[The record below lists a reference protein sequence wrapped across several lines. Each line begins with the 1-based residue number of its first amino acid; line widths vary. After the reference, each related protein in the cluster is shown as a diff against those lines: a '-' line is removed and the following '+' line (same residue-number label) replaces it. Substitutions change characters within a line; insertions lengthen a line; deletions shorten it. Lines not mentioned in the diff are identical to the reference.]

1 MEILAYGLIVVA
13 IGGAILAIVAF
24 FKDEGGVEG
33 RPSNSEARNSEA
45 SNSIAGA
52 SAATMSASD
61 EGNAHSGIDGYHGGS
76 YDGYGGSDGGSGS
89 SS

>member
-1 MEILAYGLIVVA
+1 MEILAYGLLVVA
-13 IGGAILAIVAF
+13 LGGAILAIVAF

-33 RPSNSEARNSEA
+33 RPRNSEA
-45 SNSIAGA
+45 SNSIAGT

-76 YDGYGGSDGGSGS
+76 YDGYGGSDGGAGS

>member
-1 MEILAYGLIVVA
+1 MEILAYGLLVVA
-13 IGGAILAIVAF
+13 LGGAILAIVAF

-33 RPSNSEARNSEA
+33 RPRNSKA
-45 SNSIAGA
+45 NNSIAGT
-52 SAATMSASD
+52 SVATMSASD

>member
-1 MEILAYGLIVVA
+1 MEILAYGLLVVA
-13 IGGAILAIVAF
+13 LGGAILAIVAF
-24 FKDEGGVEG
+24 FKDEGGVEV
-33 RPSNSEARNSEA
+33 RPRNSEA
-45 SNSIAGA
+45 SNSVAST

>member
-1 MEILAYGLIVVA
+1 MEILAYGLLVVA
-13 IGGAILAIVAF
+13 LGGAILAIVAF

-33 RPSNSEARNSEA
+33 RPRNSEA
-45 SNSIAGA
+45 SNSIAGT
-52 SAATMSASD
+52 SVATMSASD

>member
-1 MEILAYGLIVVA
+1 MEILAYGLLVVA
-13 IGGAILAIVAF
+13 LGGAILAVVAF

-33 RPSNSEARNSEA
+33 RPRNSEA
-45 SNSIAGA
+45 SNSVA
-52 SAATMSASD
+52 STSAVTMSASD

>member
-1 MEILAYGLIVVA
+1 MEILAYGLLVVA
-13 IGGAILAIVAF
+13 LGGAVLAIVAF

-33 RPSNSEARNSEA
+33 RPRNSEA
-45 SNSIAGA
+45 SNSIAGT
-52 SAATMSASD
+52 SVATMSASD